1 MFALMFTNGFQVLSP
16 QKNIKHMLMK
26 TTEKI
31 YNNKAL
37 GQRVQNLQTPPALRN
52 CLSLAMRRQVSEAVE
67 TISSMASRMAPAHSS
82 PCAKTL
88 NALADS
94 LPRIFI
100 KVVFV
105 ALAAQCAIPR
115 LCVK

>member
-1 MFALMFTNGFQVLSP
+1 MLTNGFSKFSFR
-16 QKNIKHMLMK
+16 KNVKHMLMK
-26 TTEKI
+26 TTEK
-31 YNNKAL
+31 NNSIAL
-37 GQRVQNLQTPPALRN
+37 GLRVQNLQPP
-52 CLSLAMRRQVSEAVE
+52 CVTKLSLPGYEASRVGAAE

-82 PCAKTL
+82 PCAKTP

-105 ALAAQCAIPR
+105 ALAARCAIPR